1 MVANDIQMRY
11 VHAKFDDSEDSEFE
25 ECAEKLEGIPN
36 EYKKYSKFKAKIK
49 LYKEELQK
57 AISLEKKFRKKY
69 DKLND
74 PYKEGKVD
82 EYLEIANEWKEEID
96 KEFPATSEDSYE
108 ANLKSYLNDIFLST
122 LSPYLTATLDSSK
135 LGDGENPY
143 ADLQK
148 EQEEREQENTET
160 FTPSGSEGGKP
171 EDVVIYNPCGGAVF
185 VKNSITEVETCKQYL
200 TLYFDSGDGKRRTI
214 LFPREDLV
222 ENKIVSLTAYGV
234 QVSKKTAD
242 YLIKSIENQEVNVK
256 HLLCHAKLGMAEWN
270 GEKIFKGAKGVGIDS
285 KYTGKLRVSPKGTY
299 ANYKKMLKQDVI
311 GHTPMEFLLS
321 ASISGLLVDYLK
333 ESISVE
339 NIMVHM
345 IGESSTGKTTGAL
358 LAVSCGSAPDF
369 LGNNFVFSF
378 QDTLNSL
385 MRLIPNSYP
394 TLIDEGSLLTDRDM
408 TQTLYSLSSGT
419 EKRRLSGGME
429 VNESSRFRTAL
440 FLTSE
445 KSILAQ
451 CNMNTGLLTRN
462 FEFQNVTWTSSA
474 ESADRIKSV
483 VTENYGHI
491 IPRVAKWLLEQ
502 DRQELVE
509 KIVQETNAVIK
520 RAREAKT
527 YNNLTE
533 RTAKQSA
540 LILVAVDIVNEV
552 LKLKLNKEAIG
563 DFMEEHS
570 LVNSVEQVSIGKRAM
585 EWLLQFISK
594 NYTQFLS
601 KDSPKEI
608 SNCRG
613 KLENMQTVLLNT
625 DEESGMRLKVTASEF
640 MKILKEGHFSEKAT
654 VLKEWKE
661 MGYLKAQSDR
671 YISRIK
677 IVGDIQVK
685 GYIIQ
690 LPVPSNKIGGDGEK
704 DYEEVLEERRK
715 RINKPRQVIKDE
727 YVEDDFFSI
736 DDDDDLDFPEDW
748 K

>member
-1 MVANDIQMRY
+1 MKRKICFVTIAVMVLSLIGCGSKESTDDASTQEEKQNKAKIEEAMENEDYDKAKTLTANDSNYKDLYKDLEAYLMVVNDIQMRY

-74 PYKEGKVD
+74 PYQEGKVD

-108 ANLKSYLNDIFLST
+108 ANLKSYL
-122 LSPYLTATLDSSK
+122 
-135 LGDGENPY
+135 
-143 ADLQK
+143 
-148 EQEEREQENTET
+148 
-160 FTPSGSEGGKP
+160 
-171 EDVVIYNPCGGAVF
+171 
-185 VKNSITEVETCKQYL
+185 
-200 TLYFDSGDGKRRTI
+200 
-214 LFPREDLV
+214 
-222 ENKIVSLTAYGV
+222 
-234 QVSKKTAD
+234 
-242 YLIKSIENQEVNVK
+242 
-256 HLLCHAKLGMAEWN
+256 
-270 GEKIFKGAKGVGIDS
+270 
-285 KYTGKLRVSPKGTY
+285 KLRVSPKGTY
-299 ANYKKMLKQDVI
+299 ANYKKMLKEDVI

-491 IPRVAKWLLEQ
+491 IPRVAKWLLAQ

-625 DEESGMRLKVTASEF
+625 DEESGMRLKVTDSEF

-671 YISRIK
+671 YISRVK

>member
-1 MVANDIQMRY
+1 
-11 VHAKFDDSEDSEFE
+11 
-25 ECAEKLEGIPN
+25 
-36 EYKKYSKFKAKIK
+36 
-49 LYKEELQK
+49 
-57 AISLEKKFRKKY
+57 
-69 DKLND
+69 
-74 PYKEGKVD
+74 
-82 EYLEIANEWKEEID
+82 
-96 KEFPATSEDSYE
+96 
-108 ANLKSYLNDIFLST
+108 
-122 LSPYLTATLDSSK
+122 
-135 LGDGENPY
+135 
-143 ADLQK
+143 
-148 EQEEREQENTET
+148 
-160 FTPSGSEGGKP
+160 
-171 EDVVIYNPCGGAVF
+171 
-185 VKNSITEVETCKQYL
+185 
-200 TLYFDSGDGKRRTI
+200 
-214 LFPREDLV
+214 
-222 ENKIVSLTAYGV
+222 
-234 QVSKKTAD
+234 
-242 YLIKSIENQEVNVK
+242 
-256 HLLCHAKLGMAEWN
+256 MAEWN

-483 VTENYGHI
+483 VTENYGHV
-491 IPRVAKWLLEQ
+491 IPRVAKWLLAQ

-625 DEESGMRLKVTASEF
+625 DEESGMRLKVTDSEF

-690 LPVPSNKIGGDGEK
+690 LPVPSNKISGAGVK

>member
-1 MVANDIQMRY
+1 MGYDV
-11 VHAKFDDSEDSEFE
+11 
-25 ECAEKLEGIPN
+25 
-36 EYKKYSKFKAKIK
+36 KI
-49 LYKEELQK
+49 
-57 AISLEKKFRKKY
+57 
-69 DKLND
+69 
-74 PYKEGKVD
+74 
-82 EYLEIANEWKEEID
+82 
-96 KEFPATSEDSYE
+96 
-108 ANLKSYLNDIFLST
+108 
-122 LSPYLTATLDSSK
+122 
-135 LGDGENPY
+135 
-143 ADLQK
+143 
-148 EQEEREQENTET
+148 QEE
-160 FTPSGSEGGKP
+160 SEKISRSVLHKSVEIRDGQYGHYLFKKD
-171 EDVVIYNPCGGAVF
+171 EAIYIPCGGAVF
-185 VKNSITEVETCKQYL
+185 VQNAITEVETCKQYL
-200 TLYFDSGDGKRRTI
+200 NLYFDGADGKRRTI

-242 YLIKSIENQEVNVK
+242 YLIRVIENQEVK
-256 HLLCHAKLGMAEWN
+256 AEHLLCHSKLGMTVWN
-270 GEKIFKGAKGVGIDS
+270 GKKIFKGATGIGITS
-285 KYTGKLRVSPKGTY
+285 RYTGKLRVAPKGSY
-299 ANYKKMLKQDVI
+299 MKYLDMLKAEVL
-311 GHTPMEFLLS
+311 GHTPLEFILS

-358 LAVSCGSAPDF
+358 LSVSCGSAPDF

-419 EKRRLSGGME
+419 EKRRLSGSME

-462 FEFQNVTWTSSA
+462 FEFQNVTWTKSA
-474 ESADRIKSV
+474 ESADRMKAVI
-483 VTENYGHI
+483 TENYGHV
-491 IPRVAKWLLEQ
+491 IPKVAKWLLEQ
-502 DRQELVE
+502 DKQGLVD
-509 KIVQETNAVIK
+509 KVIQETNEVVK
-520 RAREAKT
+520 RAREEKT

-533 RTAKQSA
+533 RTAKQTA
-540 LILVAVDIVNEV
+540 LVLVAVDIVKKV
-552 LKLKLNKEAIG
+552 LQVELDKESIG
-563 DFMEEHS
+563 KFMEEHS
-570 LVNSVEQVSIGKRAM
+570 LVNNIEQVSIGKRAM

-613 KLENMQTVLLNT
+613 KLEKTQTVILDT
-625 DEESGMRLKVTASEF
+625 DEESTMRLKVTESEF
-640 MKILKEGHFSEKAT
+640 VKILKEGKFSEKAT
-654 VLKEWKE
+654 VLKEWKK

-671 YISRIK
+671 YISQVK
-677 IVGDIQVK
+677 IIGDIKVK

-690 LPVPSNKIGGDGEK
+690 LPISEDKIVK
-704 DYEEVLEERRK
+704 HATPCKKTV
-715 RINKPRQVIKDE
+715 DE
-727 YVEDDFFSI
+727 YDKQSFFDIEEDLSF
-736 DDDDDLDFPEDW
+736 LDRED
-748 K
+748 

>member
-1 MVANDIQMRY
+1 MDYTVTIQ
-11 VHAKFDDSEDSEFE
+11 E
-25 ECAEKLEGIPN
+25 EAEKITHAVFHKSVEIVEGQYGHYI
-36 EYKKYSKFKAKIK
+36 YKK
-49 LYKEELQK
+49 
-57 AISLEKKFRKKY
+57 
-69 DKLND
+69 
-74 PYKEGKVD
+74 D
-82 EYLEIANEWKEEID
+82 EM
-96 KEFPATSEDSYE
+96 
-108 ANLKSYLNDIFLST
+108 
-122 LSPYLTATLDSSK
+122 
-135 LGDGENPY
+135 
-143 ADLQK
+143 
-148 EQEEREQENTET
+148 
-160 FTPSGSEGGKP
+160 
-171 EDVVIYNPCGGAVF
+171 IYIPCGGAVY
-185 VKNSITEVETCKQYL
+185 VKNAITEVETCKQYL

-299 ANYKKMLKQDVI
+299 ANYKKMLKEDVI

-483 VTENYGHI
+483 VTENYGHV
-491 IPRVAKWLLEQ
+491 IPKVAKWLLEQ

-690 LPVPSNKIGGDGEK
+690 LPVPSNKIGGEGE
-704 DYEEVLEERRK
+704 DDFEYIPFGARRK
-715 RINKPRQVIKDE
+715 KSDNPKQVIKDE
-727 YVEDDFFSI
+727 YVENAVFSVEGEAE
-736 DDDDDLDFPEDW
+736 LDFLDD
-748 K
+748 

>member
-1 MVANDIQMRY
+1 MGWKDLMKNVTDKATSIAETAQ
-11 VHAKFDDSEDSEFE
+11 
-25 ECAEKLEGIPN
+25 EKLEEQKQLSAIKKEEQNKKMEEMN
-36 EYKKYSKFKAKIK
+36 ERVTEYEQEVLQSILSGFSGASCIDVEDNILDFTKDYFEKLLLPANSVSASKITMYPYSDKIQKKAQKALREYDDTETPVFQFEGNKGEFILMTPTK
-49 LYKEELQK
+49 LY
-57 AISLEKKFRKKY
+57 
-69 DKLND
+69 
-74 PYKEGKVD
+74 
-82 EYLEIANEWKEEID
+82 IAVA
-96 KEFPATSEDSYE
+96 FPENQTFV
-108 ANLKSYLNDIFLST
+108 ANV
-122 LSPYLTATLDSSK
+122 AV
-135 LGDGENPY
+135 
-143 ADLQK
+143 DLQ
-148 EQEEREQENTET
+148 
-160 FTPSGSEGGKP
+160 
-171 EDVVIYNPCGGAVF
+171 
-185 VKNSITEVETCKQYL
+185 
-200 TLYFDSGDGKRRTI
+200 
-214 LFPREDLV
+214 
-222 ENKIVSLTAYGV
+222 
-234 QVSKKTAD
+234 QVS
-242 YLIKSIENQEVNVK
+242 Q
-256 HLLCHAKLGMAEWN
+256 LGFVSTEEGYQIVCN
-270 GEKIFKGAKGVGIDS
+270 G
-285 KYTGKLRVSPKGTY
+285 
-299 ANYKKMLKQDVI
+299 
-311 GHTPMEFLLS
+311 
-321 ASISGLLVDYLK
+321 
-333 ESISVE
+333 VE
-339 NIMVHM
+339 
-345 IGESSTGKTTGAL
+345 L
-358 LAVSCGSAPDF
+358 
-369 LGNNFVFSF
+369 FS
-378 QDTLNSL
+378 
-385 MRLIPNSYP
+385 
-394 TLIDEGSLLTDRDM
+394 
-408 TQTLYSLSSGT
+408 
-419 EKRRLSGGME
+419 
-429 VNESSRFRTAL
+429 
-440 FLTSE
+440 
-445 KSILAQ
+445 
-451 CNMNTGLLTRN
+451 
-462 FEFQNVTWTSSA
+462 
-474 ESADRIKSV
+474 
-483 VTENYGHI
+483 
-491 IPRVAKWLLEQ
+491 
-502 DRQELVE
+502 
-509 KIVQETNAVIK
+509 VIK

-625 DEESGMRLKVTASEF
+625 DEESGMRLKVTDSEF

-690 LPVPSNKIGGDGEK
+690 LPVPSNKISGAGVK